1 MDLNCLIST
10 TMLAVYGGFISSFR
24 SAIKDISKSNGVK
37 AIDVLIGVL
46 IATAAADYF
55 VPVETPKLAIIVG
68 LIAGSMGGYLM
79 DALQAI
85 APNLATGIIKILAN
99 NVGIKTKDNTNEQ
112 K

>member
-1 MDLNCLIST
+1 MDLNWLIST

-79 DALQAI
+79 DAIQAI
-85 APNLATGIIKILAN
+85 APSLASSVIETAASKWGYRK
-99 NVGIKTKDNTNEQ
+99 VTKDES

>member
-1 MDLNCLIST
+1 MNYDWLISI
-10 TMLAVYGGFISSFR
+10 TMLAVYGGFVSSFR
-24 SAIKDISKSNGVK
+24 SAVKDKNKSKLLV
-37 AIDVLIGVL
+37 AIDVLIGIL

-55 VPVETPKLAIIVG
+55 VPQESPKLALIVG

-99 NVGIKTKDNTNEQ
+99 NVGIKTKDTTNEQ

>member
-1 MDLNCLIST
+1 MDLNWLIST

-24 SAIKDISKSNGVK
+24 SAIKDTSKSNGVK
-37 AIDVLIGVL
+37 AIDVIIGVL

-55 VPVETPKLAIIVG
+55 VPVKTPKLAIIVG

-85 APNLATGIIKILAN
+85 APNLATGIIESLASKWGYRK
-99 NVGIKTKDNTNEQ
+99 VTKDES